1 MVGKFRIV
9 SEIAEDQHD
18 WGHGHWISHPPSM
31 GAKQLTVLEGTIV
44 PGQGHSFHKHPDQ
57 EEVLY
62 VVAGKVEQW
71 IDKEKQILGPGDA
84 AFIPAG
90 TVHASFTVGQTDA
103 KVIAIFS
110 PSVGEVGFEMVGM
123 ADQAPWTHLRS

>member
-1 MVGKFRIV
+1 LVGSFRIV
-9 SEIAEDQHD
+9 SEIERDEHD
-18 WGHGHWISHPPSM
+18 WGHGHWISHPPST
-31 GAKQLTVLEGTIV
+31 GAKQLTVLEATII

-62 VVAGKVEQW
+62 VGSGKVEQW
-71 IDKEKQILGPGDA
+71 INKQKTILGPGDA

-110 PSVGEVGFEMVGM
+110 PSVGGIGFEMVGV
-123 ADQAPWTHLRS
+123 ANEAPWKNLRG